1 MRNIGLDL
9 LRFFAVFLVLG
20 RHLHL
25 PADASPILETWKRG
39 GWVGVDLFFVL
50 SGFLVSS
57 LLFKEHLRT
66 GSIDIWRF
74 LVRRGFK
81 IYPAFW
87 CMLTFTLTIQNMQ
100 GTPPPRAALLGEL
113 LFLQNSLGG
122 IWPHTWS
129 LAVEEH
135 FYLGIALLFTLAMAV
150 RKNTSFSWIP
160 IVFAMI
166 AIVCLAARVA
176 TVTVYPVYLHQ
187 TYCAGTHLRVD
198 SLFFGVLLS
207 YLYHFHEL
215 ERRLSKLPTW
225 LLVGFGA
232 LLFVP
237 AFCFTLEE
245 TKWLPVA
252 WVIPLYVGSG
262 AILLAALRLP
272 ASDNFTVR
280 VLAGLGTAS
289 YSVYLWHLPVGE
301 WGFTFLARVTGW
313 DNFAFYFFNYI
324 VGSFVVGWL
333 FSLAIEYP
341 TLRLRNVL
349 FPTGSSAGSTVTAPR
364 TDPRTDPD
372 AVRNS
377 SESSYGEEEP
387 RDELKR
393 SGSIA
398 LPTVNT
404 SAMPPV
410 PSALRG

>member
-1 MRNIGLDL
+1 MRNLGLDL
-9 LRFFAVFLVLG
+9 LRFVAVFLVLG

-25 PADASPILETWKRG
+25 PQDASPILETWKRG

-57 LLFKEHLRT
+57 LLFKEQLRT
-66 GSIDIWRF
+66 GSIDIGRF
-74 LVRRGFK
+74 LIRRGFK

-87 CMLTFTLTIQNMQ
+87 CMLTFTLTIQNLQ
-100 GTPPPRAALLGEL
+100 GTPPVRSALLGEL
-113 LFLQNSLGG
+113 LFMQNYLGG
-122 IWPHTWS
+122 VWPHTWS

-135 FYLGIALLFTLAMAV
+135 FYLGIALLFTLAMA
-150 RKNTSFSWIP
+150 RGKTASFGWIP
-160 IVFAMI
+160 IAFAII

-215 ERRLSKLPTW
+215 DRRLSSLPTW
-225 LLVGFGA
+225 LLISLGA
-232 LLFVP
+232 VLFLP

-245 TKWLPVA
+245 TKWLPVV

-280 VLAGLGTAS
+280 ALAGLGAAS

-301 WGFTFLARVTGW
+301 WGFTFLARITGW
-313 DNFAFYFFNYI
+313 DNFPFYFFNYI
-324 VGSFVVGWL
+324 IGSLVIGWL

-341 TLRLRNVL
+341 TLGLRNAL
-349 FPTGSSAGSTVTAPR
+349 FPTSSATIAP
-364 TDPRTDPD
+364 
-372 AVRNS
+372 A
-377 SESSYGEEEP
+377 
-387 RDELKR
+387 
-393 SGSIA
+393 
-398 LPTVNT
+398 
-404 SAMPPV
+404 V
-410 PSALRG
+410 PSRIDAYACRNAKPYRYAQEASSKGQT